1 VALKESGK
9 MGFANPKTAT
19 CNATCA
25 ESADTDSAK
34 KVGTALMTL
43 NMFKEFI
50 ERH

>member
-9 MGFANPKTAT
+9 TGFDNLDTAT
-19 CNATCA
+19 YNATSA

-34 KVGTALMTL
+34 QVGTDLMTL

-50 ERH
+50 ESH